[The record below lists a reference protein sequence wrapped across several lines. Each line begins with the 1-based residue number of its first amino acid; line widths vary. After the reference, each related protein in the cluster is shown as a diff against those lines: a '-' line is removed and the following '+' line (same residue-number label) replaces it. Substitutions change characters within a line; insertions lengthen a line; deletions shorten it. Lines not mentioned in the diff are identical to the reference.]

1 MKATDPISNMLV
13 GLKNASM
20 VGKLSTIVPASKMK
34 LSIAELLQKQGYV
47 AEIIKRG
54 KKSKKFIELT
64 LPTKDNEI
72 RRIDFKRM
80 SKPSRRVY
88 KGFKEVLPVRQG
100 SGIGVYSTPK
110 GIITDKEMK
119 KEKVGGEYLFMM
131 W

>member
-1 MKATDPISNMLV
+1 MKKKAWPEPRRRVFV
-13 GLKNASM
+13 GLSGGVDSSVA
-20 VGKLSTIVPASKMK
+20 AY
-34 LSIAELLQKQGYV
+34 LLQKQGYV

-54 KKSKKFIELT
+54 KKSKRFIELT
-64 LPTKDNEI
+64 LPTKDNAI
-72 RRIDFKRM
+72 RKIDFKRM

-110 GIITDKEMK
+110 GIITDKEMQ